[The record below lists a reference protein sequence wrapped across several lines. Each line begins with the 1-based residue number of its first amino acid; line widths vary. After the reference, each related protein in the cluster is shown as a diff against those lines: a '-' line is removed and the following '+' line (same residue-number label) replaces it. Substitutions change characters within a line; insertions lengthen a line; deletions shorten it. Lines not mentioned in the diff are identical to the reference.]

1 MRTFSSLGSFA
12 VFCGSLVLE
21 ADAHKRKLLDEAA
34 KIIQDEAKRVL
45 GTYDYGWPRL
55 KPSTLERKGADTPGI
70 ETEEMKESIQR
81 TIVNP
86 DEALVGSELDKALW
100 FELGT
105 VKQEPRSFLVGAA
118 RQKEAEIVR
127 RTGAHFVRLTFR
139 A

>member
-1 MRTFSSLGSFA
+1 MRTFSSLGAFA

-21 ADAHKRKLLDEAA
+21 ADVHKRKLLDEAA
-34 KIIQDEAKRVL
+34 KIVQDEAKRVL
-45 GTYDYGWPRL
+45 GTYDYGWPPL
-55 KPSTLERKGADTPGI
+55 APSTVERKGGDTPGI

-81 TIVNP
+81 KVINH
-86 DEALVGSELDKALW
+86 DEALVGSELDRALW

-105 VKQEPRSFLVGAA
+105 VKQPPRSFLVGAA
-118 RQKEAEIVR
+118 RQKEAEIVH

>member
-21 ADAHKRKLLDEAA
+21 ADVHKRKLLDEAA
-34 KIIQDEAKRVL
+34 KIVQDEAKRVL
-45 GTYDYGWPRL
+45 GTYDYGWPPL
-55 KPSTLERKGADTPGI
+55 AQSTVERKGDDTPGI
-70 ETEEMKESIQR
+70 ETEEMKESIKR
-81 TIVNP
+81 TIINH

-105 VKQEPRSFLVGAA
+105 VKQPPRSFLVGAA